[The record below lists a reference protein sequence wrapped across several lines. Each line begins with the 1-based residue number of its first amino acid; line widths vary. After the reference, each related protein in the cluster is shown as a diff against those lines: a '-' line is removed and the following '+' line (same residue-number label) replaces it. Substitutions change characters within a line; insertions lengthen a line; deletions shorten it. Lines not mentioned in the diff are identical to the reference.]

1 MNTNFSFE
9 YNEQTYINII
19 VVPASR
25 KRNHEKWFQLANIIA
40 DIISI
45 AAKLITIIP

>member
-1 MNTNFSFE
+1 MNVNFNFE
-9 YNEQTYINII
+9 YHEQTYINII
-19 VVPASR
+19 VTAAPR
-25 KRNHEKWFQLANIIA
+25 KKNHEKLFQLANIIA